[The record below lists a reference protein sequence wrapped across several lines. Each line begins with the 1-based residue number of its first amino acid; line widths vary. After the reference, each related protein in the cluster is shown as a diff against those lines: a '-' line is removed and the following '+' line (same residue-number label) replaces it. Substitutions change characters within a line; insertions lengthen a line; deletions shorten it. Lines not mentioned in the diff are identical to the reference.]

1 MDLGYRDGGGFDLR
15 GPMAPNDFFFFF
27 LILEYSHVL
36 ILVNLFHNV
45 RTYVELVRTYV
56 M

>member
-15 GPMAPNDFFFFF
+15 GPMAPNDFFFF

-36 ILVNLFHNV
+36 ILVNLFYNV